1 MKGFNL
7 FSRVFKAHGSN
18 VLACCDK
25 ELLGKTVQDG
35 EISIEAR
42 KGFYGSRKT
51 SEKQLAGMLQ
61 EADNINLLGTKAVG
75 VALKQGLIKEGD
87 IIRIGMVPHV
97 QIYKLPV

>member
-1 MKGFNL
+1 
-7 FSRVFKAHGSN
+7 
-18 VLACCDK
+18 
-25 ELLGKTVQDG
+25 
-35 EISIEAR
+35 
-42 KGFYGSRKT
+42 
-51 SEKQLAGMLQ
+51 MLQ